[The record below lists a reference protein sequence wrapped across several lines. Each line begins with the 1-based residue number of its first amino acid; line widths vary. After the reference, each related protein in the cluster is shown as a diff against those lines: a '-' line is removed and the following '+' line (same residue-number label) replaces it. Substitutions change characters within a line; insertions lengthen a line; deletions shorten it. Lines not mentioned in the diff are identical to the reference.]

1 MTVCWQQA
9 CSDPHV
15 DGDRPERSAA
25 SNLVTFSGDREEVS
39 DADVAEAA
47 YYAKY
52 SYAAYGYLMYLLS
65 KPILS

>member
-1 MTVCWQQA
+1 M
-9 CSDPHV
+9 H
-15 DGDRPERSAA
+15 RPEGSAA